1 VTSETETQLIV
12 LKENFATVLDF
23 LKSKNISILSSGFE
37 YLPTLESEITDFDQ
51 GVKVMKLLS
60 DLDDDDDVEKVWT
73 NGVFDDILREK
84 IETFIASHT
93 FRS

>member
-1 VTSETETQLIV
+1 ME
-12 LKENFATVLDF
+12 
-23 LKSKNISILSSGFE
+23 
-37 YLPTLESEITDFDQ
+37 Q
-51 GVKVMKLLS
+51 GIKVVKLLT

-84 IETFIASHT
+84 IDDFIEAHT

>member
-1 VTSETETQLIV
+1 
-12 LKENFATVLDF
+12 
-23 LKSKNISILSSGFE
+23 
-37 YLPTLESEITDFDQ
+37 
-51 GVKVMKLLS
+51 MKLLA
-60 DLDDDDDVEKVWT
+60 DLDDYDDVEKVWT